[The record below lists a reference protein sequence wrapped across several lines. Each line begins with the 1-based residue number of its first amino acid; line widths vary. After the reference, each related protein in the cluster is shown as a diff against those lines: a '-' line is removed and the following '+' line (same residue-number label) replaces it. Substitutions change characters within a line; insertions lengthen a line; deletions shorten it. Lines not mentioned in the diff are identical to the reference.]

1 MQKEMSRCALRSRST
16 TNSSRQRHTD
26 RDLGAFGAVP
36 IGTRDA
42 RASGERAPTGGLGRH
57 GPVRDRGAAPPR
69 LDGMILVDTSVWIA
83 HLHRLE
89 TTLRTL
95 LLDDRAATHDG
106 VIQVLALGSLAARDE
121 VPAALGRLTRL
132 PSLRR
137 EEFVDFV
144 DRERL
149 WGGGLS
155 AIDVHLL
162 GAARIIV
169 LAHPCA
175 RAPPARQRR
184 SLRPLGRSR
193 SVLSATEDLFDLGVD
208 ERCSRGA

>member
-1 MQKEMSRCALRSRST
+1 
-16 TNSSRQRHTD
+16 
-26 RDLGAFGAVP
+26 
-36 IGTRDA
+36 
-42 RASGERAPTGGLGRH
+42 
-57 GPVRDRGAAPPR
+57 
-69 LDGMILVDTSVWIA
+69 MILVDTSVWIA

-162 GAARIIV
+162 GAARI
-169 LAHPCA
+169 AA
-175 RAPPARQRR
+175 A
-184 SLRPLGRSR
+184 SDLRVPLY
-193 SVLSATEDLFDLGVD
+193 E
-208 ERCSRGA
+208 E